1 MNNIMCVVPVRG
13 EPILNCTTSRHRS
26 RVVVAL
32 SPDLH
37 NVGFVLDTAVPPAHL
52 VKFYGPWSTNQT
64 SQVRHSTTT

>member
-1 MNNIMCVVPVRG
+1 MKNIMCVVPVRG

-37 NVGFVLDTAVPPAHL
+37 NVGFVFGHGSAAC
-52 VKFYGPWSTNQT
+52 T
-64 SQVRHSTTT
+64 SC